1 MEIKETLTIPKLI
14 EEAQLFCVAQSKFQH
29 KELYGV
35 TDGKAVG
42 TLIEQKFQKHLK
54 DKYEVR
60 IGSSAS
66 GVDLPSEDILT
77 DIKVT
82 SIKQPQSS
90 CPFKD
95 AKQKIFGLGYNLLV
109 FVYDKTDD
117 PHTKTSTLDFVSCS
131 FISKERTADYTTT
144 FRLREMIKDKA
155 NEDDIIA
162 YLNDKNIPADEITL
176 AKLAKQILKTPP
188 EQGYLTISNALQWR
202 LQYQRIVSLSD
213 DISGISKI
221 VSYNKP
227 K

>member
-54 DKYEVR
+54 EIYEVR

-117 PHTKTSTLDFVSCS
+117 PETKTALLNFVSCS
-131 FISKERTADYTTT
+131 FVSKERTGDYTTT
-144 FRLREMIKDKA
+144 FRLREMVKDKA
-155 NEDDIIA
+155 NEADIIA

-176 AKLAKQILKTPP
+176 TKLAELILQTPP

-202 LQYQRIVSLSD
+202 LQYQRIVALPD
-213 DISGISKI
+213 DIPGISKI

>member
-1 MEIKETLTIPKLI
+1 MEIKEALTIPKLI

-54 DKYEVR
+54 DKFEVT

-66 GVDLPSEDILT
+66 GVDLPSDDILT

-117 PHTKTSTLDFVSCS
+117 PQSKTATLNFVSCS
-131 FISKERTADYTTT
+131 FVSKERTADYTTT
-144 FRLREMIKDKA
+144 FRLREMIKDNA
-155 NEDDIIA
+155 NHDDIIA

-176 AKLAKQILKTPP
+176 AKLAEQILLSPP

-202 LQYQRIVSLSD
+202 LQYQRIVALQD
-213 DISGISKI
+213 DIPGISKI
-221 VSYNKP
+221 VSYN
-227 K
+227 